1 MQGRRLLCTADLHI
15 GRTSA
20 VAHGQDGIDFTAMG
34 AWKRMVDVAIQEKA
48 AAVVIAGDIFDGRAG
63 ALQSRRKFCDE
74 SRRLREVGIPVVA
87 VAGNHDHD
95 ALRACFK
102 AFPEE
107 GLVLLGDQGWEARSV
122 KTNQG
127 DIRFLGWSFRSN
139 EHRNSPFGEQMPMRS
154 DEPTVGIL
162 HADTAP
168 QSRYAP
174 ILTAELRRHE
184 VPWIIGH
191 VHKPTDLFP
200 AGMPACYPGSPQAL
214 DFGETGE
221 HGFRWLTL
229 DSDRLWLAPL
239 EALSNIRYE
248 YAVIDVFC
256 DPGEN
261 VDAAYEE
268 AVDRRAKAILRG
280 MPEGSY
286 LCLRVRAQCQFPR
299 SRGSLAVIGNP
310 SAFDGYEAELID
322 CCHVPD
328 LQAVCEYALHT
339 DALGQA
345 SRILLGLLPDTE
357 LNGCV
362 VQEAWVKRADDL
374 VNETLRDFGRCL
386 DRLVRPLDT
395 VLLEGADSC
404 SDVEPAIHVRASL
417 LSEARALVDILA
429 SQGSGG
435 TR

>member
-1 MQGRRLLCTADLHI
+1 MQMRRLLCTADLHI

-20 VAHGQDGIDFTAMG
+20 AVHGQDGIDFSALG
-34 AWKRMVDVAIQEKA
+34 AWKRLVDTAIEGKA

-63 ALQSRRKFCDE
+63 ALQSRRRFCDE

-107 GLVLLGDQGWEARSV
+107 GLVLLGDSGWETRSV

-139 EHRNSPFGEQMPMRS
+139 EHRASPFGEAMPARN

-162 HADTAP
+162 HADAAP

-174 ILTAELRRHE
+174 IQTTELRQHE
-184 VPWIIGH
+184 VPWIVGH
-191 VHKPTDLFP
+191 VHKPTDLLP
-200 AGMPACYPGSPQAL
+200 GAMPACYPGSPQAL

-229 DSDRLWLAPL
+229 DSEGATLTPL
-239 EALSNIRYE
+239 DPLSNIRYE
-248 YAVIDVFC
+248 YVDVDVFC
-256 DPGEN
+256 ERGE
-261 VDAAYEE
+261 DAEAAYED
-268 AVDRRAKAILRG
+268 AVGRHAKSIQEH
-280 MPEGSY
+280 MPTGSY
-286 LCLRVRAQCQFPR
+286 LCLRTRAQCRFPR
-299 SRGSLAVIGNP
+299 SQGTLAVTDTP
-310 SAFDGYEAELID
+310 SAFLGYEAELVG

-328 LQAVCEYALHT
+328 LQTVWDYAAHT

-345 SRILLGLLPDTE
+345 SRMLLGLLGKTGSDGRTVPE
-357 LNGCV
+357 G
-362 VQEAWVKRADDL
+362 WVKRARQIEI
-374 VNETLRDFGRCL
+374 ETQQDFGRCL
-386 DRLVRPLDT
+386 ERLVRPLDSL
-395 VLLEGADSC
+395 LLEGSASCADI
-404 SDVEPAIHVRASL
+404 DPAVHVHAAL
-417 LSEARALVDILA
+417 LSEARMLVDHLA
-429 SQGSGG
+429 SQGNGG
-435 TR
+435 AR